1 MTRVNLLRSVPGGSA
16 SGSARSASRRRGAAA
31 CALLLALTS
40 CGLSLWARDIS
51 EASSRLTRHLAAAQ
65 RALAIRRTQVDPG
78 RRRAS
83 RRERVA
89 EACRAARGT
98 PRLTAGTGAPARCDK
113 PCAAGG
119 LLVDRHHRR
128 RGGRG
133 PHRGRGPALAS
144 VFAFAEQLQ
153 GSSLF
158 NGGVEVLESHTSRD
172 TDEEVIAFSLRGFR
186 RPRGAAAAAPAS
198 PQKTDTGARV
208 RERSRH
214 ES

>member
-51 EASSRLTRHLAAAQ
+51 EASSRLTRDLAAAQ
-65 RALAIRRTQVDPG
+65 RALAIRRTQSIQAD
-78 RRRAS
+78 
-83 RRERVA
+83 
-89 EACRAARGT
+89 AARLGT
-98 PRLTAGTGAPARCDK
+98 SELQKRVEQLEALRVSQQEPVRLLDAISRALPEDCWLTAITDEGAGAVRIE
-113 PCAAGG
+113 
-119 LLVDRHHRR
+119 
-128 RGGRG
+128 
-133 PHRGRGPALAS
+133 GRGPALAS

-158 NGGVEVLESHTSRD
+158 SGGVEVLESHTSRD

-186 RPRGAAAAAPAS
+186 RPRGAAAATPAS

>member
-16 SGSARSASRRRGAAA
+16 SGSARFGESPTRRGGVRAVARTHVMRTLALGPRHQRGVEPPHARPRRRA
-31 CALLLALTS
+31 TR
-40 CGLSLWARDIS
+40 ARHP
-51 EASSRLTRHLAAAQ
+51 AHT
-65 RALAIRRTQVDPG
+65 VDRG

-89 EACRAARGT
+89 EAGRATRGT
-98 PRLTAGTGAPARCDK
+98 PRLTAGTGAPARCDQ

-128 RGGRG
+128 SGGRG
-133 PHRGRGPALAS
+133 PHRGTRTRVGVGVRVRRAA
-144 VFAFAEQLQ
+144 Q

-158 NGGVEVLESHTSRD
+158 SGGVEVLESHTSRD
-172 TDEEVIAFSLRGFR
+172 TDEELIAFSLRGFR

-198 PQKTDTGARV
+198 PQRTDTGARV

-214 ES
+214 QS